1 MGRGIPI
8 TPEKRAAIVA
18 DLRATMGTADGSIR
32 LVSDRHGVAKSSISR
47 IAQAEGISWTQEG
60 RSIAENAVDQ
70 RRKTNAQ
77 LRSALAER
85 LLEVANRALSDMN
98 APAVI
103 YNFGGKDN
111 SYNERTVDRPPT
123 ADQRNLATIAAIA
136 IDKHKV
142 LDMYDADARS
152 GAMLDRWL
160 GAMVGEDQNDGTQQ
174 STAR

>member
-1 MGRGIPI
+1 VGRGVPI
-8 TPEKRAAIVA
+8 EPAVRAAIVA
-18 DLRATMGTADGSIR
+18 DLRATVGTPEGSIR
-32 LVSDRHGVAKSSISR
+32 RVAERHGVSRQSIVR
-47 IAQAEGISWTQEG
+47 IAADEGVSWSDEG
-60 RSIAENAVDQ
+60 RHKVENAVEA
-70 RRKTNAQ
+70 RRKTNAE

-85 LLEVANRALSDMN
+85 LLGVANRALSDMDS
-98 APAVI
+98 PAVI

-111 SYNERTVDRPPT
+111 SYNERTVERPPT

-160 GAMVGEDQNDGTQQ
+160 GAMIGEDPNG
-174 STAR
+174 SPPAGR